1 MKNFY
6 KVPLIKIVGTFLN
19 NTWVKEE
26 ISREILKHF
35 EWNENE
41 YITYQNLCYVV
52 KIVLRGQFIALNPYV
67 RKDLLQGFQWQPIS
81 ALDPLCRCPSC
92 PGVKDRQVLWETE
105 KRKPYYSLW
114 FVFLTDISLHSSI
127 LVVFNPT
134 LTSSNRSDALLL
146 SGMFLIGTMVKNAGL
161 TCHKLFLATPY
172 SWILKHLLTLSLHF
186 TISVFWLCGLYPL
199 YR

>member
-6 KVPLIKIVGTFLN
+6 KVLLIKIVGTFLN

-67 RKDLLQGFQWQPIS
+67 RKDLKS
-81 ALDPLCRCPSC
+81 
-92 PGVKDRQVLWETE
+92 
-105 KRKPYYSLW
+105 
-114 FVFLTDISLHSSI
+114 
-127 LVVFNPT
+127 
-134 LTSSNRSDALLL
+134 
-146 SGMFLIGTMVKNAGL
+146 
-161 TCHKLFLATPY
+161 
-172 SWILKHLLTLSLHF
+172 F
-186 TISVFWLCGLYPL
+186 T
-199 YR
+199 